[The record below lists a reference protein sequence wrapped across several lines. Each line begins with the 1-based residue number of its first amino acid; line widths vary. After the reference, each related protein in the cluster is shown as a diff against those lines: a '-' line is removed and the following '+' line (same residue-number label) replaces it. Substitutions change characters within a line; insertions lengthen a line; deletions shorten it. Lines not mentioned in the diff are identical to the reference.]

1 MISTQNDLDVEFE
14 FINICQLLPNSIT
27 VSITLFTYLKET
39 LAKDHIMGKYNGE
52 VTYSEYKMKGA

>member
-39 LAKDHIMGKYNGE
+39 LEEYHIMGKCNEE